1 MPLTRKVFATAAL
14 VVPLALTACD
24 ITHAPTET
32 DAGPRSGVRG
42 EGLLGDLGC
51 AVGGIAGSLLNFLAP
66 ATNAPGLVTDT
77 VRFYAVVGQNRSDS
91 IYYRPATG
99 QSDSV
104 RFVYFDVPAGALI
117 TNVNGDTLAQGDSL
131 QITMYLADSAN
142 MSVGFQPSGLQ
153 FSSTQPASIVLSY
166 AWANPLSLPMLQSL
180 LGIWY
185 QEQSG
190 GNWFCA
196 PSSVQIPAQT
206 VTGSVNGFSVYASA
220 Y

>member
-1 MPLTRKVFATAAL
+1 MSLTRRAFAAAAL
-14 VVPLALTACD
+14 FALTACD
-24 ITHAPTET
+24 MTHAPTAT
-32 DAGPRSGVRG
+32 DANPRGGARG
-42 EGLLGDLGC
+42 EGLLGDVGC
-51 AVGGIAGSLLNFLAP
+51 AVGGVVGSLLNFLAP
-66 ATNAPGLVTDT
+66 ASNAPALVSDT

-91 IYYRPATG
+91 IYYRPAQG

-104 RFVYFDVPAGALI
+104 RFVYFDVPAGALV
-117 TNVNGDTLAQGDSL
+117 TNQNGDTLAQGDSL
-131 QITMYLADSAN
+131 QITIYLADSAN
-142 MSVGFQPSGLQ
+142 MVVGYQPSGLQ
-153 FSSTQPASIVLSY
+153 FSGTQPASMVLSY
-166 AWANPLSLPMLQSL
+166 HWANPLTLPLLQSL